1 MKQLVSRMTAVG
13 FVVMFVVASV
23 GLSAQAAETQLAK
36 QGTYSAHPG
45 WNFTGNIL
53 ELEKGHQVW
62 DGHEDGTF
70 FNDAGSG
77 FLHLTALTC
86 TDTGEINNGV
96 FVNAN
101 GYCVVTDKDGDR
113 AFVVWKCKGQPRCE
127 GDFQWT
133 DGTGKYTGL
142 TGNNTFHGG
151 PTVPSGTVGNRVQG
165 YAVWKG
171 EWKLP

>member
-1 MKQLVSRMTAVG
+1 MKRLVARMTAVG

-36 QGTYSAHPG
+36 QGTYSGHSG
-45 WNFTGNIL
+45 WNFTGNML
-53 ELEKGHQVW
+53 EIEKGHQVY

-77 FLHLTALTC
+77 FLHLTAITC
-86 TDTGEINNGV
+86 TDTGELINGV
-96 FVNAN
+96 FKDN
-101 GYCVVTDKDGDR
+101 GYCVVTDKDGDK
-113 AFVVWKCKGQPRCE
+113 AFLVWKCKGGPRCE

-133 DGTGKYTGL
+133 SGTGKYTGL
-142 TGNNTFHGG
+142 TGNTTFYGS
-151 PTVPSGTVGNRVQG
+151 PTVPNKLGSG
-165 YAVWKG
+165 YAVYKG